1 MRKFISTC
9 MMLLVTISAS
19 AQFVVYQPVEVPSTT
34 YIPVSMRPLIHKY
47 SHFIQKWV
55 VDGRNLMESVYLCRK
70 DQV

>member
-34 YIPVSMRPLIHKY
+34 YIPVSMSPLIHKY

-55 VDGRNLMESVYLCRK
+55 VDG
-70 DQV
+70 

>member
-34 YIPVSMRPLIHKY
+34 YIPVSMTISYINTHTSYKN
-47 SHFIQKWV
+47 
-55 VDGRNLMESVYLCRK
+55 G
-70 DQV
+70 

>member
-34 YIPVSMRPLIHKY
+34 YIPIHDPLIHKY

-55 VDGRNLMESVYLCRK
+55 VDG
-70 DQV
+70 